1 MTAELIARLESAD
14 GPSGSLLLEAA
25 KAVWVWGYV
34 PTGVNPDVWV
44 KRWNRFHRMLDA
56 EAWTSA
62 AEMLV
67 PEGCLSMVRTVWA
80 DAHAPTER
88 PVGYASV
95 DRYFKDDAGLFW
107 KENFLALGETPALAL
122 AAAALKARGV

>member
-1 MTAELIARLESAD
+1 MTAELLARLESAD
-14 GPSGSLLLEAA
+14 GPDRE
-25 KAVWVWGYV
+25 
-34 PTGVNPDVWV
+34 
-44 KRWNRFHRMLDA
+44 LDA
-56 EAWTSA
+56 MIQHRITSGVGCGA
-62 AEMLV
+62 AQDAPPRYTASIDAALTLV
-67 PEGCLSMVRTVWA
+67 PDGCLSMVRTVWA

>member
-1 MTAELIARLESAD
+1 MTMTAELITRLESAD
-14 GPSGSLLLEAA
+14 GPSYALDREIGEAVGRA
-25 KAVWVWGYV
+25 FAPPMPYSASI
-34 PTGVNPDVWV
+34 
-44 KRWNRFHRMLDA
+44 DA
-56 EAWTSA
+56 ALT
-62 AEMLV
+62 LV